1 MDNRRD
7 FLKKAALL
15 AGGMGFVPASIQK
28 ALAINPDPGTTY
40 LDAEHVVFLMQE
52 NRSFDHAFGMLKG
65 VRGYRDPRAI
75 HLPSGHPVW
84 FQTNKEGDTYCPFR
98 LNIHDTKATWMS
110 SLPHSWSNQTDARND
125 GKYDRWLDAKKGD
138 FPDIPMT
145 MGYYTREDIPFYYA
159 LADAF
164 TICDQHFCSSLTGT
178 TPNRLHFWTGTIRP
192 EPSIHAFAGVRNDQV
207 DYGSEVNWTTFP
219 ERLQDAGISWKVY
232 QNEISLDSGL
242 EGEQD
247 PWLANF
253 TDNPL
258 EWFKQYNVP
267 FAATHQAYVKSVLPS
282 LVKQNNPKEANRV
295 SSYRKSVEAYTPQAW
310 EALSARAKSLHQSA
324 FTTNASDPDYR
335 TLTTFTYSDQGIQR
349 EVEVPKGDVLY
360 QFRKD
365 VQAGTLPTVSWLV
378 APEHYSDHPG
388 SAWYGSWY
396 VSEVLDILTQNPAVW
411 KKTIFV
417 LTYDENDGSFDHV
430 PPFVVPH
437 PLRDDTGKLSPGLDA
452 GAEFVTL
459 ELDKTQTRHEK
470 DEREGP
476 IGLGYRVP
484 LVVASPWSRG
494 GWVNSEVFDHT
505 SSLQFLETFIAL
517 KYKKQIKETNI
528 SAWRRN
534 ICGDL
539 TSIFRPY
546 HGETIAQP
554 AFLNKETV
562 LQSINQA
569 QYRELPSGF
578 QKLVLPAQELGTK
591 PSNALAYELY
601 ADGHLAGDRFVLNL
615 SAANKQF
622 GTLSLGAPF
631 HVYAP
636 GNYLQVL
643 KGPHGDPQG
652 APVMAPVKT
661 WSYACTPGDTLTDAY
676 PLSSFEGGQYQ
687 LQVYGPNGFFRSFK
701 GNSSDPLVKLS
712 LGYNNDGSLSLTFT
726 GTGTKQ
732 PVRVIDPVYRTNN
745 KQFTLFEDATTHA
758 PSQFVLDLDTEK
770 GWYDFQVI
778 FPGYEAFEVHYAG
791 RVETGRDS
799 ITDPYMGG
807 LFPVYAAAPPA

>member
-1 MDNRRD
+1 MDNRRA
-7 FLKKAALL
+7 FLKKTALL
-15 AGGMGFVPASIQK
+15 AGGMGFIPAAIQK

-40 LDAEHVVFLMQE
+40 LDAEHIVFLMQE
-52 NRSFDHAFGMLKG
+52 NRSFDHAFGTLKG

-75 HLPSGHPVW
+75 QLPSGKPVW
-84 FQTNKEGDTYCPFR
+84 FQTNKKGETYCPFR
-98 LNIHDTKATWMS
+98 LNIKDTKATWMN
-110 SLPHSWSNQTDARND
+110 SLPHSWFNQTDARND
-125 GKYDRWLDAKKGD
+125 GKYDQWLDAKKGG

-164 TICDQHFCSSLTGT
+164 TVCDQHFCSSLTGT
-178 TPNRLHFWTGTIRP
+178 TPNRLYFWTGTIRP
-192 EPSIHAFAGVRNDQV
+192 EPHMNAPAAVRNDQV
-207 DYGSEVNWTTFP
+207 DYGREASWTTFP
-219 ERLQDAGISWKVY
+219 ERLEDAGISWKVY
-232 QNEISLDSGL
+232 QNELSLDSGL
-242 EGEQD
+242 EEEHD
-247 PWLANF
+247 AWLTNF

-258 EWFKQYNVP
+258 EWFKQFNVP
-267 FAATHQAYVKSVLPS
+267 FASTHQAYVKSVLPGLEEAS
-282 LVKQNNPKEANRV
+282 DPKESGRLA
-295 SSYRKSVEAYTPQAW
+295 SYRKSITEYTPQAW
-310 EALSARAKSLHQSA
+310 EDLSSRSKNLHRGA

-335 TLTTFTYSDQGIQR
+335 SLTSLTYHDQGVER
-349 EVEVPKGDVLY
+349 SAEVPKGDVLY

-365 VQAGTLPTVSWLV
+365 VDQGNLPTVSWLV

-396 VSEVLDILTQNPAVW
+396 VSEVLDILTRNPEVW

-417 LTYDENDGSFDHV
+417 LTYDENDGCFDHV

-452 GAEFVTL
+452 GPEFVPL
-459 ELDKTQTRHEK
+459 DLDKTQTKQEK
-470 DEREGP
+470 ETREGP

-505 SSLQFLETFIAL
+505 SSLQFLETFL
-517 KYKKQIKETNI
+517 NTKYKRSIKETNI

-546 HGETIAQP
+546 HGEPITQP
-554 AFLNKETV
+554 AFLDKDTV
-562 LQSINQA
+562 LKSILQA
-569 QYRELPSGF
+569 QYRDLPLGF
-578 QKLVLPAQELGTK
+578 SASFTPAQELGTK

-601 ADGHLAGDRFVLNL
+601 ASGSVSNGAFHLSL

-622 GTLSLGAPF
+622 GPHSLGAPF

-643 KGPHGDPQG
+643 QGPQG
-652 APVMAPVKT
+652 DFQGQPVMAPVKT
-661 WSYACTPGDTLTDAY
+661 WSYACTPGDTLNDSY
-676 PLSSFEGGQYQ
+676 PLSSFEGGHYH
-687 LQVYGPNGFFRSFK
+687 LRVYGPNGFFREFK
-701 GNSSDPLVKLS
+701 GSAADPQVKLS
-712 LGYNNDGSLSLTFT
+712 AIYNADGSISLSFT

-732 PVRVIDPVYRTNN
+732 PVQVIDHAYAKNT
-745 KQFTLFEDATTHA
+745 KQFTLFEDLGTHA
-758 PSQFVLDLDTEK
+758 PSPFVLDLETAS
-770 GWYDFQVI
+770 GWYDFSI
-778 FPGYEAFEVHYAG
+778 KFPGYEAFEVRYAG
-791 RVETGRDS
+791 RVETGKDS
-799 ITDPYMGG
+799 ITDPFMGG
-807 LFPVYAAAPPA
+807 VV